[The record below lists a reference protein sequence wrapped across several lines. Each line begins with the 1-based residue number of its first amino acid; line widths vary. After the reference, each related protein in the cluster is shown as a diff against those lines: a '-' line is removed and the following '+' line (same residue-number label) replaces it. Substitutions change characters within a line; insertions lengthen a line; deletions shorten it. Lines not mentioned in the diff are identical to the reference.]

1 MSGSGSLRPVAVQAP
16 PTRCIES
23 FRKIPSM
30 PVSPSRPSAPT
41 DTLGDRRVARSSR
54 RSRVVR
60 TTAALLGVALAG
72 GLAACSNDPVADQ
85 YRNGDNKGYI
95 GSDGMRV
102 EEIKP
107 ADRDKPVSFGGTL
120 ESGKTFKSSSIAG
133 DVAVV
138 NFWYAACGPCRVEAE
153 DLQSVW
159 KKFDG
164 KGVSFVGVNTYDQA
178 GTATAFNDKYGVTYP
193 SIIDVNTGDAKLAF
207 AEVTSIQATPTTL
220 VLDKQGRV
228 AARVIGPIG
237 SASILETLVQDALD
251 EK

>member
-1 MSGSGSLRPVAVQAP
+1 
-16 PTRCIES
+16 
-23 FRKIPSM
+23 M
-30 PVSPSRPSAPT
+30 PLSSSRPSAPPE
-41 DTLGDRRVARSSR
+41 
-54 RSRVVR
+54 
-60 TTAALLGVALAG
+60 TAADRPRARRTRRPRIAKAGALIVIGAALAG
-72 GLAACSNDPVADQ
+72 GLAACASDPVADQ

-107 ADRDKPVSFGGTL
+107 ADRSKPVTFGGTL
-120 ESGKTFKSSSIAG
+120 ENGKKFSSTDIAG

-138 NFWYAACGPCRVEAE
+138 NFWYAACGPCRVEAK

-159 KKFDG
+159 QKFDG
-164 KGVSFVGVNTYDQA
+164 KGVSFVGVNTYDQP
-178 GTATAFNDKYGVTYP
+178 GTATAFNEKYGVTYP

-251 EK
+251 EN

>member
-1 MSGSGSLRPVAVQAP
+1 MADCSRTRRIRHPRTIAV
-16 PTRCIES
+16 
-23 FRKIPSM
+23 
-30 PVSPSRPSAPT
+30 
-41 DTLGDRRVARSSR
+41 
-54 RSRVVR
+54 
-60 TTAALLGVALAG
+60 TAALLGVALSGA
-72 GLAACSNDPVADQ
+72 LAACSNDAVADQ

-107 ADRDKPVSFGGTL
+107 ADRTKPVTFGGTL
-120 ESGKTFKSSSIAG
+120 DNGKSFTSSSIAG

-138 NFWYAACGPCRVEAE
+138 NFWYAACGPCRVEAK
-153 DLQSVW
+153 DLESVW
-159 KKFDG
+159 QKFDG
-164 KGVSFVGVNTYDQA
+164 KPVSFVGVNTYDQA
-178 GTATAFNDKYGVTYP
+178 GTASAFNDKYGVTYP

-237 SASILETLVQDALD
+237 SASILETLIQDALD

>member
-1 MSGSGSLRPVAVQAP
+1 M
-16 PTRCIES
+16 
-23 FRKIPSM
+23 
-30 PVSPSRPSAPT
+30 SAPT
-41 DTLGDRRVARSSR
+41 DSLGDAVPATRSTPRSSRSPRVAR
-54 RSRVVR
+54 V
-60 TTAALLGVALAG
+60 AAAVLGIALVG
-72 GLAACSNDPVADQ
+72 GLAACSNDAVADQ

-102 EEIKP
+102 EEITP
-107 ADRDKPVSFGGTL
+107 ADRTKPVDFGGTL
-120 ESGKTFKSSSIAG
+120 ETGKSFTSSSIAG

-138 NFWYAACGPCRVEAE
+138 NFWYAACGPCRVEAK
-153 DLQSVW
+153 DLESVW
-159 KKFDG
+159 QKFDG

-237 SASILETLVQDALD
+237 SASILETLIQDALD
-251 EK
+251 EKS

>member
-1 MSGSGSLRPVAVQAP
+1 
-16 PTRCIES
+16 
-23 FRKIPSM
+23 M
-30 PVSPSRPSAPT
+30 PLSSSRPSAP
-41 DTLGDRRVARSSR
+41 LE
-54 RSRVVR
+54 
-60 TTAALLGVALAG
+60 TAADRPCVRRIRRPRVLTAGALVLGAALVAGLAG
-72 GLAACSNDPVADQ
+72 CASDPVADQ

-107 ADRDKPVSFGGTL
+107 ADRSKPVAFAGTL
-120 ESGKTFKSSSIAG
+120 ENGKKFRSADIAG

-138 NFWYAACGPCRVEAE
+138 NFWYAACGPCRVEAK
-153 DLQSVW
+153 DLESVW
-159 KKFDG
+159 QKFDG
-164 KGVSFVGVNTYDQA
+164 KGVSFVGVNTYDQP
-178 GTATAFNDKYGVTYP
+178 GTAQSFNEKYGVTYP
-193 SIIDVNTGDAKLAF
+193 SIIDVNTGDAKYAF

-237 SASILETLVQDALD
+237 SASILETLVQDALN

>member
-1 MSGSGSLRPVAVQAP
+1 
-16 PTRCIES
+16 
-23 FRKIPSM
+23 M
-30 PVSPSRPSAPT
+30 PLSSSRPSAP
-41 DTLGDRRVARSSR
+41 LE
-54 RSRVVR
+54 
-60 TTAALLGVALAG
+60 TAADRPRVRRIRRPRALTAGALVLGAALVAGLAG
-72 GLAACSNDPVADQ
+72 CASDPVADQ

-107 ADRDKPVSFGGTL
+107 ADRSKPVAFAGTL
-120 ESGKTFKSSSIAG
+120 ENGKKFRSADIAG

-138 NFWYAACGPCRVEAE
+138 NFWYAACGPCRVEAK
-153 DLQSVW
+153 DLESVW
-159 KKFDG
+159 QKFDG
-164 KGVSFVGVNTYDQA
+164 KGVSFVGVNTYDQP
-178 GTATAFNDKYGVTYP
+178 GTAQSFNEKYGVTYP
-193 SIIDVNTGDAKLAF
+193 SIIDVNTGDAKYAF

-237 SASILETLVQDALD
+237 SASILETLVQDALN

>member
-1 MSGSGSLRPVAVQAP
+1 
-16 PTRCIES
+16 
-23 FRKIPSM
+23 M
-30 PVSPSRPSAPT
+30 PLSSSRPSAPA
-41 DTLGDRRVARSSR
+41 DTLGDAALAERRTTRSSR
-54 RSRVVR
+54 RSGIVRV
-60 TTAALLGVALAG
+60 AAAVLGIALAG
-72 GLAACSNDPVADQ
+72 GLAACSNDPVASQ

-107 ADRDKPVSFGGTL
+107 ADRTKPVSFGGTL
-120 ESGKTFKSSSIAG
+120 ESGKMFDSSSVAG
-133 DVAVV
+133 DVTVV
-138 NFWYAACGPCRVEAE
+138 NFWYAACGPCRVEAK
-153 DLQSVW
+153 DLESVW
-159 KKFDG
+159 QKFDG
-164 KGVSFVGVNTYDQA
+164 KNVSFVGVNTYDQA
-178 GTATAFNDKYGVTYP
+178 GTATAFNDKYGITYP

-251 EK
+251 EKA

>member
-1 MSGSGSLRPVAVQAP
+1 
-16 PTRCIES
+16 
-23 FRKIPSM
+23 M
-30 PVSPSRPSAPT
+30 PLSSSRPSAP
-41 DTLGDRRVARSSR
+41 LGTASDRPRARR
-54 RSRVVR
+54 RRR
-60 TTAALLGVALAG
+60 PHTATAGALVLGAVLAAGLAG
-72 GLAACSNDPVADQ
+72 CAADPVADQ

-107 ADRDKPVSFGGTL
+107 GDRTKPVAFSGTL
-120 ESGKTFKSSSIAG
+120 ESGKKFSSAEIAG

-138 NFWYAACGPCRVEAE
+138 NFWYAACGPCRVEAK
-153 DLQSVW
+153 DLQAVW
-159 KKFDG
+159 QKFDG

-178 GTATAFNDKYGVTYP
+178 GTAVAFNDKYGVTYP
-193 SIIDVNTGDAKLAF
+193 SIIDVNTGDAKYAF

>member
-1 MSGSGSLRPVAVQAP
+1 
-16 PTRCIES
+16 
-23 FRKIPSM
+23 M
-30 PVSPSRPSAPT
+30 PLSSSRPSAPPET
-41 DTLGDRRVARSSR
+41 AADRPRAR
-54 RSRVVR
+54 RSRHPR
-60 TTAALLGVALAG
+60 IAKAGALIVIGAALAG
-72 GLAACSNDPVADQ
+72 GLAACASDPVADQ

-107 ADRDKPVSFGGTL
+107 ADRTKPVAFAGTL
-120 ESGKTFKSSSIAG
+120 ESGKRFDSTQIAG

-138 NFWYAACGPCRVEAE
+138 NFWYAACGPCRVEAK

-159 KKFDG
+159 QKFDG

-178 GTATAFNDKYGVTYP
+178 GTAIAFNDKYGVTYP

-251 EK
+251 EN

>member
-1 MSGSGSLRPVAVQAP
+1 MPLR
-16 PTRCIES
+16 S
-23 FRKIPSM
+23 
-30 PVSPSRPSAPT
+30 SRPSAPLET
-41 DTLGDRRVARSSR
+41 AADRLRARR
-54 RSRVVR
+54 IRHPRVV
-60 TTAALLGVALAG
+60 TAGALVLGAALVAGLAG
-72 GLAACSNDPVADQ
+72 CASDPVAAQ

-107 ADRDKPVSFGGTL
+107 ADRTKPVTFAGTL
-120 ESGKTFKSSSIAG
+120 ENGKKFSSTQIAG

-138 NFWYAACGPCRVEAE
+138 NFWYAACGPCRVEAK

-159 KKFDG
+159 QKFDG

-178 GTATAFNDKYGVTYP
+178 GTAVSFNDKYGVTYP

-237 SASILETLVQDALD
+237 SASILETLVQGALD